1 MIYDIVLRLSYSYA
15 NPANGGRHLARLMPA
30 DLPGEQRL
38 IAGHLE
44 ILPDPS
50 ERTDRSDFFG
60 NRATDFTFRG
70 AFDKVALNLVA
81 RVDRRGPLPPGPSL
95 PVTDLPQALAE
106 VQSMGPD
113 APVHFRAA
121 SPFVPLVPEVSTYA
135 LAQTRPGMTALAAVA
150 ALGQAL
156 HRDMRYDPEATDVDT
171 PMTQAFAARHG
182 VCQDFSHIMIAGLR
196 GLGIPAGYVSG
207 LLRTTPPPGRPRL
220 EGADAMHAW
229 VRAWCG
235 PQAGWVEYDP
245 TNAVFAGETHIVVA
259 RGRDYSDVSP
269 IKGVLR
275 VSGSQ
280 SGRHSVDVKPLTGRH

>member
-1 MIYDIVLRLSYSYA
+1 MIYDIVLRLSHSYA
-15 NPANGGRHLARLMPA
+15 NPATGGRHLARLMPA
-30 DLPGEQRL
+30 DLPGAQRL
-38 IAGHLE
+38 IAGHLD

-50 ERTDRSDFFG
+50 ERTDRTDFFG
-60 NRATDFTFRG
+60 NRATGFAFRG
-70 AFDKVALNLVA
+70 AFDEVALTLLA
-81 RVDRRGPLPPGPSL
+81 RVDRQGPPPPGPS
-95 PVTDLPQALAE
+95 TALADLARAVAE
-106 VQSMGPD
+106 DRALGPD

-121 SPFVPLVPEVSTYA
+121 SPLVPVAAEVAAYA
-135 LAQTRPGMTALAAVA
+135 RAQTDPAVTALAAVT

-156 HRDMRYDPEATDVDT
+156 HRDFRYDPGATEVDT
-171 PMTQAFAARHG
+171 PMTEAFAARHG

-196 GLGIPAGYVSG
+196 SLGIPAGYVSG
-207 LLRTTPPPGRPRL
+207 LLRTSPPPGKPRL

-235 PQAGWVEYDP
+235 PQAGWVDYDP

-280 SGRHSVDVKPLTGRH
+280 SGRHSVDVKPLTD

>member
-15 NPANGGRHLARLMPA
+15 NPATGGRHLARLMPV
-30 DLPGEQRL
+30 DLPGEQRMV
-38 IAGHLE
+38 AGHLD
-44 ILPDPS
+44 ILPVPS
-50 ERTDRSDFFG
+50 ERTDRGDFFG
-60 NRATDFTFRG
+60 NRATDFAFRG
-70 AFDKVALNLVA
+70 AFDEVALTLLA
-81 RVDRRGPLPPGPSL
+81 RVDRSGPPPPGPSL
-95 PVTDLPQALAE
+95 PLADLPQSLSA
-106 VQSMGPD
+106 VQSLGPE

-121 SPFVPLVPEVSTYA
+121 SPLVPASTEVAAYA
-135 LAQTRPGMTALAAVA
+135 LAQTRPGMTAQAAVT

-156 HRDMRYDPEATDVDT
+156 HRDMRYDPAATEVDT
-171 PMTQAFAARHG
+171 PMTKAFAARHG

-245 TNAVFAGETHIVVA
+245 TNAVFAGENHIVVA

-280 SGRHSVDVKPLTGRH
+280 SGRHSVDVKPLTD

>member
-15 NPANGGRHLARLMPA
+15 NPATGGRHLARLMPA

-38 IAGHLE
+38 VAAQLDIA
-44 ILPDPS
+44 PAPS

-60 NRATDFTFRG
+60 NRATDFAYRG
-70 AFDKVALNLVA
+70 AFSTVALTVRA
-81 RVDRRGPLPPGPSL
+81 RVDRHGPLPPGPSL
-95 PVTDLPQALAE
+95 QLADLPQCLSA
-106 VQSMGPD
+106 VQSLGPD
-113 APVHFRAA
+113 APVHFRTA
-121 SPFVPLVPEVSTYA
+121 SPLVPASPEVAAYA
-135 LAQTRPGMTALAAVA
+135 LAQIRPGITALAAVT

-156 HRDMRYDPEATDVDT
+156 HRDLRYDPAATEVDT
-171 PMTQAFAARHG
+171 PMAAAFAARHG

-235 PQAGWVEYDP
+235 PQAGWVDYDP
-245 TNAVFAGETHIVVA
+245 TNAVFAGETHVVVA

-269 IKGVLR
+269 LKGVLR
-275 VSGSQ
+275 VSGGQ
-280 SGRHSVDVKPLTGRH
+280 SGRHSVDVTPLTD

>member
-1 MIYDIVLRLSYSYA
+1 VDRRVPPLHG
-15 NPANGGRHLARLMPA
+15 PALPLA
-30 DLPGEQRL
+30 DLPR
-38 IAGHLE
+38 
-44 ILPDPS
+44 
-50 ERTDRSDFFG
+50 
-60 NRATDFTFRG
+60 
-70 AFDKVALNLVA
+70 
-81 RVDRRGPLPPGPSL
+81 
-95 PVTDLPQALAE
+95 ALAA
-106 VQSMGPD
+106 VRAMTPD

-121 SPFVPLVPEVSTYA
+121 SPLVPAAPEVAAYA
-135 LAQTRPGMTALAAVA
+135 LAQTRPGMTALAAVT

-156 HRDMRYDPEATDVDT
+156 HRDMRYDPAATEVDT
-171 PMTQAFAARHG
+171 PMAEAFAARHG

-207 LLRTTPPPGRPRL
+207 LLRTAPPPGRPRL

-245 TNAVFAGETHIVVA
+245 TNAVFAGENHIVVA

-280 SGRHSVDVKPLTGRH
+280 SGRHSVDVKPLTD

>member
-1 MIYDIVLRLSYSYA
+1 MIYDIVLRLSHSYA
-15 NPANGGRHLARLMPA
+15 NPATGGRHLARLMPA

-38 IAGHLE
+38 IAGHLD
-44 ILPDPS
+44 ILPGPS

-60 NRATDFTFRG
+60 NRATDFAFRG
-70 AFDKVALNLVA
+70 AFDEVALTLLA
-81 RVDRRGPLPPGPSL
+81 RVDRRGPPPLGLSL
-95 PVTDLPQALAE
+95 PLADLPQSLSA
-106 VQSMGPD
+106 VQSLGPE
-113 APVHFRAA
+113 APVHFRA
-121 SPFVPLVPEVSTYA
+121 SSPLVPVLAQVSAYA
-135 LAQTRPGMTALAAVA
+135 LAQTRPGMTARDAVS

-156 HRDMRYDPEATDVDT
+156 HRDMRYDPEATEVDT
-171 PMTQAFAARHG
+171 PVAEAFAARHG

-196 GLGIPAGYVSG
+196 SLGIPAGYVSG
-207 LLRTTPPPGRPRL
+207 LLRTTPPPGKPRL

-280 SGRHSVDVKPLTGRH
+280 SGRHSVDVKPLTD

>member
-15 NPANGGRHLARLMPA
+15 NPATGGRHLARLMPV

-38 IAGHLE
+38 VAAQLDIA
-44 ILPDPS
+44 PAPS
-50 ERTDRSDFFG
+50 ERSERSDFFG
-60 NRATDFTFRG
+60 NRATDFAYRG
-70 AFDKVALNLVA
+70 AFSKVALTVRA
-81 RVDRRGPLPPGPSL
+81 RVDRLVPPLHGPALLLAELPR
-95 PVTDLPQALAE
+95 ALAG
-106 VQSMGPD
+106 VKAMTPN
-113 APVHFRAA
+113 APVHFRTA

-135 LAQTRPGMTALAAVA
+135 LAQTTPGMTALAAVA

-171 PMTQAFAARHG
+171 PMAKAFAARHG

-207 LLRTTPPPGRPRL
+207 LLRTTPPPGKPRL

-235 PQAGWVEYDP
+235 PQVGWVEYDP
-245 TNAVFAGETHIVVA
+245 TNAAFAGETHIVVA

-280 SGRHSVDVKPLTGRH
+280 SGQHSVDVKPLTGRH

>member
-15 NPANGGRHLARLMPA
+15 NPATGGRHLARLMPV
-30 DLPGEQRL
+30 DLQGEQRL
-38 IAGHLE
+38 VAAQLDIA
-44 ILPDPS
+44 PAPS
-50 ERTDRSDFFG
+50 ERSERSDFFG
-60 NRATDFTFRG
+60 NRATDFAYRG
-70 AFDKVALNLVA
+70 AFSKVALTVRA
-81 RVDRRGPLPPGPSL
+81 RVDRLVPPLHGPALL
-95 PVTDLPQALAE
+95 LAE
-106 VQSMGPD
+106 LPRVLAGVKAMTPN
-113 APVHFRAA
+113 APVHFRTA
-121 SPFVPLVPEVSTYA
+121 SPLVPLVPEVSTYA
-135 LAQTRPGMTALAAVA
+135 LAQTTPGMTALAAVA

-171 PMTQAFAARHG
+171 PMAKAFAARHG

-207 LLRTTPPPGRPRL
+207 LLRTTPPPGKPRL

-235 PQAGWVEYDP
+235 PQAGWVDYDP

-280 SGRHSVDVKPLTGRH
+280 SGQHSVDVKPLTDWR

>member
-1 MIYDIVLRLSYSYA
+1 MIYDIVLRLTHSYA
-15 NPANGGRHLARLMPA
+15 NPATGGRHLARLMPA

-38 IAGHLE
+38 IAGHLD
-44 ILPDPS
+44 ILPAPS

-60 NRATDFTFRG
+60 NRATDFAFRG
-70 AFDKVALNLVA
+70 AFDEVALTLLA
-81 RVDRRGPLPPGPSL
+81 RVDRRGPPPPGPSL
-95 PVTDLPQALAE
+95 SLADLPHCLSA
-106 VQSMGPD
+106 VQSLGPE

-121 SPFVPLVPEVSTYA
+121 SPLVPALDPVSAYA
-135 LAQTRPGMTALAAVA
+135 LAQTRPGMTTLDAVS

-171 PMTQAFAARHG
+171 PMAEAFAARHG
-182 VCQDFSHIMIAGLR
+182 VCQDFSHVMIAGLR
-196 GLGIPAGYVSG
+196 SLGIPAGYVSG
-207 LLRTTPPPGRPRL
+207 LLRTTPPPGKPRL

-245 TNAVFAGETHIVVA
+245 TNAVFAGENHIVVA

-280 SGRHSVDVKPLTGRH
+280 SGRHSVDVTPLAD

>member
-1 MIYDIVLRLSYSYA
+1 MIYDIVLRLSHSYA
-15 NPANGGRHLARLMPA
+15 NPATGGRHLARLMPA

-38 IAGHLE
+38 IAGHLD

-50 ERTDRSDFFG
+50 ERADRTDFFG
-60 NRATDFTFRG
+60 NRATGFAFRG
-70 AFDKVALNLVA
+70 AFDEVALTLLA
-81 RVDRRGPLPPGPSL
+81 RVDRRGPPPPGPSL
-95 PVTDLPQALAE
+95 PLADLPQSLSS
-106 VQSMGPD
+106 VQSLGPE

-121 SPFVPLVPEVSTYA
+121 SPLVPALARVSAYA
-135 LAQTRPGMTALAAVA
+135 LAQTRPGMTALDAVS
-150 ALGQAL
+150 ALGEAL
-156 HRDMRYDPEATDVDT
+156 HRDMRYDPEATEVDT
-171 PMTQAFAARHG
+171 PMAEAFAARHG

-207 LLRTTPPPGRPRL
+207 LLRTTPPPGKPRL

-280 SGRHSVDVKPLTGRH
+280 SGRHSVDVKPLTD